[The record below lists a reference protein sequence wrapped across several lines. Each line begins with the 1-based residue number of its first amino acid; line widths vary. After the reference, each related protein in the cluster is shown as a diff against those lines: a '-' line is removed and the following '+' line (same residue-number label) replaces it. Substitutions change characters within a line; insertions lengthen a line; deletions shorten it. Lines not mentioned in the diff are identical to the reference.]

1 MEALAAI
8 SKQLKKNAQFKTH
21 GPGLPTAVSIHS
33 KFIAVGTSRSL
44 VRAGMCDRPAHF
56 GCRPRTAR
64 LTQTSLLP
72 LPQVLVFDHFQ
83 EVRQVLQTS
92 ASGGAETDGPVTAID
107 VSRGNDYLVCGYL
120 SGRIVLWD
128 ILRGVTLKSTNDMHN
143 SPVSAIKF
151 VK

>member
-1 MEALAAI
+1 M
-8 SKQLKKNAQFKTH
+8 TD
-21 GPGLPTAVSIHS
+21 LPTSGAAPEPHVS
-33 KFIAVGTSRSL
+33 
-44 VRAGMCDRPAHF
+44 P
-56 GCRPRTAR
+56 RPRCFR
-64 LTQTSLLP
+64 
-72 LPQVLVFDHFQ
+72 PQVLVFDHFQ